1 MSFIFHA
8 FFEMVLCI
16 IYLWPDEKKKSQDL
30 LFPDA
35 VQDLVYRGLHLGLFL
50 FSIVFYFIRLQF
62 AAMDLV
68 FYSTTWT
75 LDVLLDWFLS

>member
-1 MSFIFHA
+1 
-8 FFEMVLCI
+8 MVLCI
-16 IYLWPDEKKKSQDL
+16 IYLWPDEKKKKKKSQDL

-68 FYSTTWT
+68 FFYSTTWT

>member
-1 MSFIFHA
+1 MHSLRWCCALSIFGP
-8 FFEMVLCI
+8 MKK
-16 IYLWPDEKKKSQDL
+16 KKKSQDL

-35 VQDLVYRGLHLGLFL
+35 VQDLVYSCLHLGLFL

>member
-1 MSFIFHA
+1 
-8 FFEMVLCI
+8 MVLCI
-16 IYLWPDEKKKSQDL
+16 IYLWPDEKKEKSQDL
-30 LFPDA
+30 LFPRCSTRFGVQGLA
-35 VQDLVYRGLHLGLFL
+35 VASHLGLFL

-75 LDVLLDWFLS
+75 LDVLVDWFLS